1 MKAAAS
7 VMVMVGGLFAA
18 FAAVS
23 EALAGLVRPSP
34 PGLDVEAIIEWSVLA
49 ITIIAGLLG
58 IVMAITKSWIPSVV
72 VMVICVPAFIA
83 GSIPVRIF
91 VVLTLMGAL
100 LGFIAALIL
109 APRDAESTGE
119 TQLEQ
124 D

>member
-18 FAAVS
+18 FAALS

-34 PGLDVEAIIEWSVLA
+34 PGVDMEAVIEWSVLG
-49 ITIIAGLLG
+49 ITILAGVLG
-58 IVMAITKSWIPSVV
+58 IVMAVTRSWIPSLV
-72 VMVICVPAFIA
+72 VMLICVPAFIA

-100 LGFIAALIL
+100 LGFVAALLL
-109 APRDAESTGE
+109 ASREPDSPSD
-119 TQLEQ
+119 QKVEQ
-124 D
+124 Q